1 MLQLAQILCK
11 AWKNSVHSFSR
22 STADDLH
29 SNEPIMQ
36 ATQEVITLAT
46 DMDLEVDCDDI
57 IDLLDSHNQEL
68 TVDDLIEIEKQNSL
82 NVSLTHFNQKEEKL
96 KKR

>member
-1 MLQLAQILCK
+1 MKSLKRYCVK
-11 AWKNSVHSFSR
+11 RGRNSVHSFSR

-82 NVSLTHFNQKEEKL
+82 NVSLTHFNQKE
-96 KKR
+96 

>member
-1 MLQLAQILCK
+1 
-11 AWKNSVHSFSR
+11 
-22 STADDLH
+22 
-29 SNEPIMQ
+29 
-36 ATQEVITLAT
+36 
-46 DMDLEVDCDDI
+46 MDLEVDCDDI

-96 KKR
+96 KKRW